1 MIIDPIIIPLINEL
15 NAKVLVSI
23 KRLINFDEEI
33 KLIIKAITKIV
44 TSNKSY
50 SSGNLKC
57 KRQLNIFV
65 REDNNGKYRLNTIS
79 INAPLIPGRI
89 IAKPEK

>member
-1 MIIDPIIIPLINEL
+1 MPITDCIKVCFKLGNSRKILIIDPIIIPLINEL

-33 KLIIKAITKIV
+33 KLKIKAITKIV

-50 SSGNLKC
+50 SSGNLKF
-57 KRQLNIFV
+57 KRQ
-65 REDNNGKYRLNTIS
+65 
-79 INAPLIPGRI
+79 
-89 IAKPEK
+89 